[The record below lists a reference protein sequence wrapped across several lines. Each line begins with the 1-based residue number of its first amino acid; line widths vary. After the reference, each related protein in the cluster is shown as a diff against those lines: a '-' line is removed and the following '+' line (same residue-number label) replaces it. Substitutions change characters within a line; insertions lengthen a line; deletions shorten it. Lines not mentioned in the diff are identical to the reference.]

1 MCITDRFDLE
11 KTRIPIPRPIA
22 IMVQRPKEHDRS
34 RVERSSHGLP
44 SSSNGNATQ
53 VVPTSSKKPVRSK
66 PMRGPMAEKNDQSLI
81 SAPSDSLRRADSSTP
96 TIQASL
102 KEDFCTQLLM
112 GGYVQSFVDMFYLT
126 HRQPR
131 KSEGLGDA
139 EANIEACIGGA
150 ALDASQMQ
158 FLRDQLVTAEHCKRK
173 GAIPEV
179 LSAYDSLAT
188 YCMEKGDIKTM
199 LFFYEKCL
207 EIARLVKDAI
217 CEMRVLN
224 KIGSGYHTLLDLDKA
239 REYQELYV
247 SVAQVI
253 YEHEDDDE
261 LRGEAF
267 TQLGKVY
274 SDLAVKHENAR
285 EFQTSID
292 YYKKMLECATKA
304 DDARSIAQ
312 AQFKIGACYNALQEP
327 ANALPFLEAY
337 VSTTLLKSLSDN
349 GRLWAELLSY

>member
-1 MCITDRFDLE
+1 M
-11 KTRIPIPRPIA
+11 
-22 IMVQRPKEHDRS
+22 
-34 RVERSSHGLP
+34 ERSSHGLP
-44 SSSNGNATQ
+44 SSSSSNGSAQ
-53 VVPTSSKKPVRSK
+53 VVPTTSKKPVRSK
-66 PMRGPMAEKNDQSLI
+66 PMRGPGAQTADL
-81 SAPSDSLRRADSSTP
+81 SAMSVPSGSRADLLRRAESTA
-96 TIQASL
+96 TMTQASL

-126 HRQPR
+126 HRSESQTH
-131 KSEGLGDA
+131 KSGGMSDA
-139 EANIEACIGGA
+139 EAIETCIGGA
-150 ALDASQMQ
+150 ALDVSEMQ

-173 GAIPEV
+173 GAISEV

-224 KIGSGYHTLLDLDKA
+224 KIGSGYHSLLDLDKA

-267 TQLGKVY
+267 LQLGKVY
-274 SDLAVKHENAR
+274 TDLAVKHEDAR
-285 EFQTSID
+285 EFQASID

-304 DDARSIAQ
+304 NDARSIAQ
-312 AQFKIGACYNALQEP
+312 AQFKIGACYNALLEP

-337 VSTTLLKSLSDN
+337 VSTCYNCDVRSVD
-349 GRLWAELLSY
+349 